1 MEKASLTEA
10 ESEIVADKDDNND
23 DDDTLQTAQVWLNV
37 FASSIT
43 HSRKGADV
51 SGQTNAGSNSACDW
65 SRNGA
70 RETIQKVEIQKEA
83 KAKAS

>member
-1 MEKASLTEA
+1 MEKTSLTEV
-10 ESEIVADKDDNND
+10 ESAIVADKDDN
-23 DDDTLQTAQVWLNV
+23 DTLQTAQVWLNV

-65 SRNGA
+65 SRKGA
-70 RETIQKVEIQKEA
+70 RETIHEVDIQKQA
-83 KAKAS
+83 DV